1 MCTRLLSLKFWS
13 VLGAIACA
21 VFAYW
26 KHDASMA
33 IGSATFL
40 GAYFALWYT
49 GYDPTRKEV
58 SYDRRKETGAIY
70 QSRPNRG

>member
-1 MCTRLLSLKFWS
+1 MLAWLFSLKFWS

-40 GAYFALWYT
+40 GVFFALWST

-58 SYDRRKETGAIY
+58 SYDRRKETGTIY
-70 QSRPNRG
+70 QSRANR